1 MSRDTNQRDGD
12 GCIGRGNRMTDL
24 ADVVSALDAVRYE
37 VSERLIEVL
46 SELKEAN
53 RELGGFEGYEGIG
66 SRVHGI
72 EIEMERAREHLDN
85 ILVAVQAINKD
96 QMTCYQILDEVQAIS
111 NEVKKSRHD
120 QEELQ
125 TKSSQAQSSHL
136 SGLYFLVIVGIV
148 LIVGTLRHWF

>member
-1 MSRDTNQRDGD
+1 
-12 GCIGRGNRMTDL
+12 MTDL

-46 SELKEAN
+46 SEPKEAN

-85 ILVAVQAINKD
+85 ILVA
-96 QMTCYQILDEVQAIS
+96 VQAIS